1 MKKKQTPNKRL
12 ILILKIF
19 LINFFLFAPF
29 TKTRLIIAEDQNPN
43 ISTDYLKNSNPN
55 SFYIIGPGDLLT
67 IVVKKEIDSLNGSY
81 LIDGQGY
88 INLPRLKKVYVSG
101 LTINELIRI
110 LDEKYVTYLKEPE
123 VDIQIKK
130 YRPVKF
136 LIKGE
141 IATPGLH
148 VLPGSSYAG
157 SPEVNFEASK
167 NIILS
172 SYFPSLIDAI
182 RKSEGITVN
191 ADLSNI
197 EVIRKNSISTGG
209 GVIKANIN
217 LFSFLE
223 ENNNEQNIRILD
235 GDIINIPKSNEPS
248 IISIQ
253 KAIQTNLN
261 PKFISV
267 IVSGRVENPGNIK
280 VNKTSVLNDAI
291 EIAGGAKI
299 IKGPIRYVKFNNDG
313 NIDRRKFNY
322 SKSAKRGSYSNPYL
336 SNGDIIYVGKGALAS
351 SAEVINEVTKPFQ
364 GLVTAITLYEFLS
377 D

>member
-1 MKKKQTPNKRL
+1 MKKQILNKRL
-12 ILILKIF
+12 AFILKFF

-29 TKTRLIIAEDQNPN
+29 TKPRLIIAEEQNTN
-43 ISTDYLKNSNPN
+43 ISKDYLNNSNPS
-55 SFYIIGPGDLLT
+55 SFYIIGPGDLLK
-67 IVVKKEIDSLNGSY
+67 IVVKREIESLNGSY

-101 LTINELIRI
+101 LTIKELTRI
-110 LDEKYVTYLKEPE
+110 LDEKYLTYLKEPE
-123 VDIQIKK
+123 VDIQIKR

-157 SPEVNFEASK
+157 SAEVSFEASK

-223 ENNNEQNIRILD
+223 ENNNAQNIRILD

-248 IISIQ
+248 ILLIK

-336 SNGDIIYVGKGALAS
+336 SNGDIIYVGKGVLAS